1 MAEVIGYIDSSEAW
15 GYAPMQEMFPA
26 TQAAVYEAVG
36 EMLMSNYDEDLLNGP
51 TAGTVLVHLEN
62 SVGCKFVK
70 LTFDICNSVVAIEND
85 SGTLD
90 E

>member
-1 MAEVIGYIDSSEAW
+1 MAEVIRYIDADEAW
-15 GYAPMQEMFPA
+15 GYAPMQEMLPT

-36 EMLMSNYDEDLLNGP
+36 EMLMANYDEDIPGSV
-51 TAGTVLVHLEN
+51 ASGTVLVHMED
-62 SVGCKFVK
+62 SIGCKFVK
-70 LTFDICNSVVAIEND
+70 FTFDICNSATTVEND